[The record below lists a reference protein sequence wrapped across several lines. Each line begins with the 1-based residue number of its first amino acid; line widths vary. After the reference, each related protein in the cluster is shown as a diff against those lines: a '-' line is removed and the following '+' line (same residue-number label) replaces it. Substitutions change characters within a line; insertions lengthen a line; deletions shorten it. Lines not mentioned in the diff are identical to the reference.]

1 MRRRSFPSEIA
12 IQTKIISGRKLG
24 NIKLRYIVHTYVTSI
39 WKTITISRSPNGTMV
54 QGKDLKNTEECLLY
68 RNVRIWRSTFRSF
81 NMIYTHFWTSM
92 LIQQVNKFQIDSI
105 FDRYLFHAYAHLVF
119 NWNISYWDYVREFI
133 SNKFATRYW

>member
-68 RNVRIWRSTFRSF
+68 IGMYVSEGVLSDPSIWYIRTFE
-81 NMIYTHFWTSM
+81 H
-92 LIQQVNKFQIDSI
+92 QC
-105 FDRYLFHAYAHLVF
+105 
-119 NWNISYWDYVREFI
+119 
-133 SNKFATRYW
+133 

>member
-54 QGKDLKNTEECLLY
+54 KGKDLKITEECLLY
-68 RNVRIWRSTFRSF
+68 IGMYVSEGVLSDPSIW
-81 NMIYTHFWTSM
+81 YTHFWTSM